1 MRRDLCG
8 MRPTSRRGV
17 AVVLTS
23 TASRTCCLDILAPP
37 MGLTSPS
44 DVVIALLPTNSS
56 GIRASASTKARVSR
70 PAAIS
75 TFLLGR
81 IKSGSFGV
89 GAEGPQGR
97 SDRYIRF
104 SENRSCGVSVA
115 TGEFTGAARLR
126 VPGSGRGHPATVVCG
141 LCSGRSLGKME
152 RGDLSASRHARR
164 DVMTPFHV
172 SMFLGDWGPYETQK
186 HKNRG
191 LKTKKTFLSRRSEGT
206 TSYPRRI
213 KQPNYVTESMIVWR
227 CVWLFLSTP

>member
-1 MRRDLCG
+1 

-81 IKSGSFGV
+81 IKSGSIGV
-89 GAEGPQGR
+89 GAEGPQGAEVIGISGSR
-97 SDRYIRF
+97 RTDR
-104 SENRSCGVSVA
+104 A
-115 TGEFTGAARLR
+115 
-126 VPGSGRGHPATVVCG
+126 GS
-141 LCSGRSLGKME
+141 RSLRANSPVPRVCASPVVAEGTPRPLFCVMLGSVGKME
-152 RGDLSASRHARR
+152 RGDLSANRLFGFQTPLFLCFCVSYGPQFPKNMETWKGVINIPARSL
-164 DVMTPFHV
+164 VFF
-172 SMFLGDWGPYETQK
+172 SF
-186 HKNRG
+186 
-191 LKTKKTFLSRRSEGT
+191 EGT
-206 TSYPRRI
+206 KSYLRTFGE
-213 KQPNYVTESMIVWR
+213 NYVTESMIVWR

>member
-1 MRRDLCG
+1 MRL
-8 MRPTSRRGV
+8 TSRRGV

-81 IKSGSFGV
+81 IKSGSIGV
-89 GAEGPQGR
+89 GAEGPQGAEVIGISGSRRTDRAGSR
-97 SDRYIRF
+97 SLRANSPVPRVCASPVVAEGTPRPLFCVMFGSVEKWNVGTWRPFGF
-104 SENRSCGVSVA
+104 S
-115 TGEFTGAARLR
+115 
-126 VPGSGRGHPATVVCG
+126 PGS
-141 LCSGRSLGKME
+141 
-152 RGDLSASRHARR
+152 R

-172 SMFLGDWGPYETQK
+172 YMFLVDRGPYETQEP
-186 HKNRG
+186 
-191 LKTKKTFLSRRSEGT
+191 KKTGVSENQKDVSWFGSP

-213 KQPNYVTESMIVWR
+213 KT
-227 CVWLFLSTP
+227 T

>member
-1 MRRDLCG
+1 

-81 IKSGSFGV
+81 IKSGSIGV
-89 GAEGPQGR
+89 GAEGPQGAEVIGISGSR
-97 SDRYIRF
+97 RTDRAGSWSLRANSPVPRVCASPVVAEGTPQPLFLGYVRVGLL
-104 SENRSCGVSVA
+104 EKWNVA
-115 TGEFTGAARLR
+115 TFRLL
-126 VPGSGRGHPATVVCG
+126 A
-141 LCSGRSLGKME
+141 GK
-152 RGDLSASRHARR
+152 S
-164 DVMTPFHV
+164 
-172 SMFLGDWGPYETQK
+172 
-186 HKNRG
+186 
-191 LKTKKTFLSRRSEGT
+191 
-206 TSYPRRI
+206 
-213 KQPNYVTESMIVWR
+213 
-227 CVWLFLSTP
+227 